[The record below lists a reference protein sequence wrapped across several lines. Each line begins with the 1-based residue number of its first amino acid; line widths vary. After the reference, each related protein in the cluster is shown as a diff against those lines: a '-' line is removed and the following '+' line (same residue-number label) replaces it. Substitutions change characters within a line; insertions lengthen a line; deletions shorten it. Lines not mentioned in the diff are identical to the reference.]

1 MPRAFLKPFD
11 SFVQLIVLMLLAFA
25 SAALFIILANAL
37 IGVIWGIDVY
47 TNLGMLTQF
56 ERPEIISINKFLLVF
71 QHLGLFVIP
80 PWVFAQ
86 FVSDRPGIFLGIKP
100 VANKAHWVLGITAM
114 FLALLPINAMVEL
127 NQSIQLPE
135 ALSGL
140 EQMMQRAE
148 QQAELL
154 TKALLSDTD
163 VNGLLLNIFI
173 VAVIPAVG
181 EELLFR
187 GAIQK
192 ILTRWSGNLH
202 WGIWIS
208 AALFSALHFQ
218 FYGFLPR
225 MMLGALF
232 GYMLIWSGSIWL
244 PIAAHFINNASA
256 AVLHFLVVRGT
267 ISEEAEELG
276 AGQEQM
282 VYAIISLALLVVVI
296 MVWRK
301 SSRWNSGKE
310 EYFEV

>member
-1 MPRAFLKPFD
+1 MPRAFLKQFD
-11 SFVQLIVLMLLAFA
+11 SFVQLIVLMLLVFA

-47 TNLGMLTQF
+47 TNLGMLTDF
-56 ERPEIISINKFLLVF
+56 ERPEIISINKFLLLF

-80 PWVFAQ
+80 PLVFAQ

-100 VANKAHWVLGITAM
+100 VANKTHWGLGIATM
-114 FLALLPINAMVEL
+114 FLALLPINALVEL

-135 ALSGL
+135 AFAGL
-140 EQMMQRAE
+140 EKMMQRAE
-148 QQAELL
+148 EQAELL

-163 VNGLLLNIFI
+163 INGLLLNIFI

-192 ILTRWSGNLH
+192 ILTRWSGNVH

-232 GYMLIWSGSIWL
+232 GYMFIWSGSIWL
-244 PIAAHFINNASA
+244 PIVAHFINNAAA
-256 AVLHFLVVRGT
+256 AVLHFLVIRGT

-276 AGQEQM
+276 AGQEQLI
-282 VYAIISLALLVVVI
+282 YALISFVLLIGLVFI
-296 MVWRK
+296 WRK
-301 SSRWNSGKE
+301 SSRWNSIKE